1 MLSSGRHAPVRQLA
15 FCENLSELLTQGIF
29 QKWHRLT
36 LRGKLMEIRAIDTL
50 TDFEE
55 AHALIDAM
63 SRWDTEQSRKF
74 GVPDVELIEY
84 IYGHTPETLM
94 KKFSQRDA
102 CFFLA
107 CIDETIAGCAAYSKS
122 DDGIA
127 ELQKM
132 YVRPEARG
140 KGAARGLMT
149 ACLDAMRNDGYAI
162 VRLETVTFMSEA
174 IALYD
179 AFGFRRSGHFRV
191 VPPSLQPITIFM
203 EREL

>member
-1 MLSSGRHAPVRQLA
+1 
-15 FCENLSELLTQGIF
+15 
-29 QKWHRLT
+29 
-36 LRGKLMEIRAIDTL
+36 MEIRTINSLA
-50 TDFEE
+50 DFKE

-63 SRWDTEQSRKF
+63 GKWDSEQSRKF
-74 GVPDVELIEY
+74 GVPDAELIEY

-94 KKFSQRDA
+94 EKFNKRDA
-102 CFFLA
+102 GFFLA
-107 CIDETIAGCAAYSKS
+107 RIGENIAGCAGYSKS

-140 KGAARGLMT
+140 KGVARGLMT
-149 ACLDAMRNDGYAI
+149 ACLAGIRNDGYMT

-179 AFGFRRSGHFRV
+179 AFGFKRSGDFRS

-203 EREL
+203 ERQV

>member
-1 MLSSGRHAPVRQLA
+1 
-15 FCENLSELLTQGIF
+15 
-29 QKWHRLT
+29 
-36 LRGKLMEIRAIDTL
+36 MEIRTINSLA
-50 TDFEE
+50 DFEE

-63 SRWDTEQSRKF
+63 SKWDAEQSRKF
-74 GVPDVELIEY
+74 GVPDSELIEY

-94 KKFSQRDA
+94 KKFNDRDA
-102 CFFLA
+102 GFFLA
-107 CIDETIAGCAAYSKS
+107 RMGESIAGCAGYSKS

-140 KGAARGLMT
+140 KGVARSLMT
-149 ACLDAMRNDGYAI
+149 ACLAAIRNDGYTT

-179 AFGFRRSGHFRV
+179 AFGFKRSGHFRS

-203 EREL
+203 ERQI

>member
-1 MLSSGRHAPVRQLA
+1 
-15 FCENLSELLTQGIF
+15 
-29 QKWHRLT
+29 
-36 LRGKLMEIRAIDTL
+36 MEIRAIGSL
-50 TDFEE
+50 ADFEE
-55 AHALIDAM
+55 ACALIDAM
-63 SRWDTEQSRKF
+63 SKWDAEQSRKF
-74 GVPDVELIEY
+74 GVPDAELIEY

-102 CFFLA
+102 GFFLA
-107 CIDETIAGCAAYSKS
+107 RIDKNFAGCAGYSKS

-140 KGAARGLMT
+140 KGVARGLMT
-149 ACLDAMRNDGYAI
+149 ACLDAMRRDGYAI

-179 AFGFRRSGHFRV
+179 AFGFKKSGHFRT
-191 VPPSLQPITIFM
+191 VPASLKPITVFM
-203 EREL
+203 ERAL